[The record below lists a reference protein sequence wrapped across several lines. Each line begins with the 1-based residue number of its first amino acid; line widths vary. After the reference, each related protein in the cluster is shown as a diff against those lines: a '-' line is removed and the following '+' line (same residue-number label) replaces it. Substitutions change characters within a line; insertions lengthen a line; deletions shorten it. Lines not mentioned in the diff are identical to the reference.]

1 MGHRLN
7 PQNRGRFNRQFPNNS
22 MGAGTVAKILVLH
35 FSFSLFS
42 FFFWAL
48 ISPLFHHRF
57 QLDTNNTINISPQ
70 FSSFDIFFLPF
81 PFLCLQCVYMQVSL
95 QILIPI
101 IIFYKNLQV
110 FSSSYI
116 YIYIY
121 THTFV
126 LCCCQYQFSSSTP
139 FESTTTISSGSLKSF
154 NFDNFW
160 ILGIEFFIFF
170 FCFPQSKSWGKTKLG
185 GIQGGVF
192 QCAIWSSELFFMRVS
207 IKMFKWKKWGYS
219 LKRFGSHIW
228 RELLLL
234 LRVVCCVCVCVLV
247 GINGSRIGWA
257 RKRQSWSR
265 TC

>member
-1 MGHRLN
+1 MEILVNSHLGHRLN

-116 YIYIY
+116 YIYAHILLY
-121 THTFV
+121 CVAANINFLLLPLLSQPLLFHLGV
-126 LCCCQYQFSSSTP
+126 SKVSIL
-139 FESTTTISSGSLKSF
+139 TISEFWVLSF
-154 NFDNFW
+154 S
-160 ILGIEFFIFF
+160 FF
-170 FCFPQSKSWGKTKLG
+170 FSVFHNPKVEAKLNL
-185 GIQGGVF
+185 GVF
-192 QCAIWSSELFFMRVS
+192 KEECSSVSFDLLSFFS
-207 IKMFKWKKWGYS
+207 
-219 LKRFGSHIW
+219 
-228 RELLLL
+228 
-234 LRVVCCVCVCVLV
+234 CV
-247 GINGSRIGWA
+247 
-257 RKRQSWSR
+257 
-265 TC
+265 